1 MAVSSKILTV
11 TMRKKK
17 LLKKNYKYFLKH
29 KLSNIITVEIRY
41 LEYLLSRTFSSIH
54 SILSVTGLINS
65 FGISSP
71 AISNI
76 YYIELFS
83 RSLQH
88 FLGVFSVCYLQCFHF
103 IHSIISTWIKIKTS
117 DFFVLK
123 NKRTKLRDSD

>member
-83 RSLQH
+83 RSL
-88 FLGVFSVCYLQCFHF
+88 
-103 IHSIISTWIKIKTS
+103 
-117 DFFVLK
+117 
-123 NKRTKLRDSD
+123 